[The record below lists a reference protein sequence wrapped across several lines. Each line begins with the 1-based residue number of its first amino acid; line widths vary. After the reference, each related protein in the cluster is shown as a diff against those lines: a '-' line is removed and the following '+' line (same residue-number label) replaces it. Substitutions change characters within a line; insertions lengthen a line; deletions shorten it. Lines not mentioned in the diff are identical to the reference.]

1 MADLHVYVA
10 GAWLEQAT
18 RAKPVIRALR
28 SKGVRITHDWTLPD
42 GHPDLATPAE
52 VIGGSLAGPAPMKKD
67 EYKLDTVVR
76 RGYALADL
84 RGVREADLVY
94 LAVPGY
100 EGRGAGCFVET
111 GYALALG
118 KPVVF
123 AGVNWKATIFADLGI
138 GRYDTDE
145 EAIKAVCG

>member
-1 MADLHVYVA
+1 MTDLHVYVA
-10 GAWLEQAT
+10 GAWLEQGS

-28 SKGVRITHDWTLPD
+28 SRGVRITHDWTLPD
-42 GHPDLATPAE
+42 GHPELDGMAE
-52 VIGGSLAGPAPMKKD
+52 KMVKSGYGLS
-67 EYKLDTVVR
+67 TVVR

-118 KPVVF
+118 RPVIF
-123 AGVNWKATIFADLGI
+123 AGQNWKATIFADLGV

-145 EAIKAVCG
+145 EAIRAVCG

>member
-18 RAKPVIRALR
+18 RAKVVIRALR
-28 SKGVRITHDWTLPD
+28 SKGARITHDWTLPD
-42 GHPDLATPAE
+42 DHPTLATLAE
-52 VIGGSLAGPAPMKKD
+52 KMEKS
-67 EYKLDTVVR
+67 EYGLSTVVR

-123 AGVNWKATIFADLGI
+123 AGPHWKATIFADLGV
-138 GRYDTDE
+138 GRFDTDE
-145 EAIKAVCG
+145 EAIKAVFG